1 MSLTVTSYQVPAVP
15 VISFIVGGNTTP
27 ILVESVGG
35 GFKSPTS
42 PQASL
47 RLVLFTDLMVV
58 TLFASSRN
66 DWWHQPNALIV

>member
-15 VISFIVGGNTTP
+15 VIGFIVRGNTTP
-27 ILVESVGG
+27 IGPFVKRRAVGISVGG

-47 RLVLFTDLMVV
+47 RLVLFTV
-58 TLFASSRN
+58 
-66 DWWHQPNALIV
+66 H